1 MELSSMLTT
10 TLQFQY
16 CLMGATVAA
25 ELSIPLINKSCW
37 LACMRSSNG
46 PSKLFVGDIGN
57 NRKSD
62 LNRLFSKYGEISTIY
77 IDDNKHFGFVEF
89 TSPSDAQRALRHTN
103 NKTVNGSR
111 LRVEYAK
118 SDKASRDNRPP
129 VVRERSPASTLFNHL
144 QVTANRLPSMQAIRQ
159 SYYQYHPATMM
170 TSSVMPRGRSLTP
183 PSLKQNARL
192 SSINHLRTQDFY
204 PPVYPLHSA
213 VYPDSAY
220 CRTYGDPYLMQ
231 RLPPPSYLPP
241 VPSPPPPSSL
251 SSYRNMYSSSGHHRN
266 PPETS
271 HNRTRQSRSRGG
283 RRSSTSRK
291 NPSSR
296 ERERKR
302 KRQSSSSSSSSEE
315 PRERGPQTPP
325 PSHRAKKR
333 SRSGSAENVSTSEQ
347 KSASDSSSEDETSE
361 NKQSKCKRFQDN
373 DS

>member
-1 MELSSMLTT
+1 
-10 TLQFQY
+10 
-16 CLMGATVAA
+16 
-25 ELSIPLINKSCW
+25 
-37 LACMRSSNG
+37 MRSSNG

-89 TSPSDAQRALRHTN
+89 ISPSDAQRALRHTN

-129 VVRERSPASTLFNHL
+129 AVRERSPASTLFNHL

-170 TSSVMPRGRSLTP
+170 ASSVMPRGRSLTP
-183 PSLKQNARL
+183 PSFKQNARL
-192 SSINHLRTQDFY
+192 SSMNHLRTQDFY
-204 PPVYPLHSA
+204 PPVYSPHSV
-213 VYPDSAY
+213 VYPDSSY
-220 CRTYGDPYLMQ
+220 YRTYGDPYLMQ
-231 RLPPPSYLPP
+231 RLPPPPPSYLPP
-241 VPSPPPPSSL
+241 VSSPPPSSL

-271 HNRTRQSRSRGG
+271 HRRTRQSCSRGG
-283 RRSSTSRK
+283 RRSSKSRK

-302 KRQSSSSSSSSEE
+302 KRQSTPSSSSSSSSKE

-333 SRSGSAENVSTSEQ
+333 SRSGSDENVSTSEQ

-361 NKQSKCKRFQDN
+361 NKQSKSKRFQDN
-373 DS
+373 DSSRKHSKRKIRR